1 MRMRSCEPPTEGVP
15 GKGEHNIII
24 ILTESNIKILV
35 VGPRIRVRSFKC
47 KYYYNKLRCL
57 ILSNNSLLNL
67 SCALPAVEVIT
78 PP

>member
-1 MRMRSCEPPTEGVP
+1 MRMRSCEPPTKGVP
-15 GKGEHNIII
+15 GKGDNI
-24 ILTESNIKILV
+24 ILTE